1 MNKKEERI
9 RLIQECALVRDLLLS
24 VDKIIKINNIPID
37 LDWKAT
43 YNDPK
48 LYYLFEHCG
57 GMFIKE
63 DDD

>member
-1 MNKKEERI
+1 MNKKEEEQI

-24 VDKIIKINNIPID
+24 VDKLIKINNIPID

-43 YNDPK
+43 YDPD
-48 LYYLFEHCG
+48 LHYLFEPCG
-57 GMFIKE
+57 GMFIRR